1 MRSKAIFYYASS
13 IVVYI
18 SLLVM
23 SFQYPYTIL
32 LLSNLEDNIILKDI
46 GRDDKPVNIQSIA
59 IMVLLLSKESRQ
71 YYFLLGLDSIKKRNN
86 ELLGDSLNINI
97 DKIRNKWKNKKQ
109 YGGFFPLLVSSGTI
123 NLFTIKRRLLTMSL

>member
-1 MRSKAIFYYASS
+1 
-13 IVVYI
+13 
-18 SLLVM
+18 M
-23 SFQYPYTIL
+23 SFKYPYTIL